1 MLDIKY
7 IIANLDEVREK
18 TARRGAQFDFD
29 ALSALDGERKKL
41 QAKNDELKNERNKE
55 SKEIGRIRKEGGD
68 ISAVQEKMRLAG
80 DEIDANDKMLTEIQ
94 DRMTEMLYNLPNM
107 VKDDVPVGK
116 DETENVLFKTWGEPK
131 KLGFEPKPHWDIAEG
146 LKLLDFERGTKI
158 AKSRFTAYMG
168 MGAKLERAL
177 INFMLD
183 SHAERGYTEVLAPY
197 LVNAQAMTGTGQ
209 LPKFEEELFKC
220 ERDGLYLIPTAEVS
234 VTNLYSGEIIPEEE
248 LPIRHCSYSA
258 CFRREA
264 GSHGKDVRGLIRQ
277 HQFNKVELVK
287 ITAPEDS
294 ERELMEL
301 LESAET
307 ILQKLEL
314 PYRVMT
320 LCSGDIGF
328 SSAKTFDI
336 EVWLPSADTYR
347 EISSCSTFVDFQAR
361 RASIRLRRKDGKKV
375 ETAHT
380 LNGSGLAVGRTLVA
394 VLENYQ
400 NEDGTV
406 TVPKAL
412 RPYLG
417 GLEKITI

>member
-68 ISAVQEKMRLAG
+68 ITAVQEKMRLAG